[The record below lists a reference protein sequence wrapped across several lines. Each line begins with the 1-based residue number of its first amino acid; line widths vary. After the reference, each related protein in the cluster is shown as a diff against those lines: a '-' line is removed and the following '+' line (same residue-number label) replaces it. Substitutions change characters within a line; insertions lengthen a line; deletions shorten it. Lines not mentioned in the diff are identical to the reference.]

1 MLELTFEPVAGSA
14 KISDQERI
22 LNRLKTTSD
31 RKLRG
36 VYKNSI
42 SEGKKLVIDKRF
54 IDARHGKAKIK
65 YRFDFL
71 TDDEIADK
79 HQQILNKALPFADMS
94 ELSDISSRPVVVG
107 FGPAGIFA
115 AYTLAKY
122 GLKPIVIERGSSM
135 EQRVNDVED
144 YLSGRKD
151 INPNSNIQF
160 GEGGAGT
167 FSDGK
172 LYTGINSGLKSF
184 VSGVFAA
191 NGAPEDIL
199 YDSHPHIGTDLLRK
213 VIVNIRNEIASL
225 GGEIRFNT
233 RLVKL
238 LVDNGRLSGIVVE
251 DNGNLNEILCNHLIL
266 AIGNS
271 SRDTF
276 RTLYADGVSME
287 SKPFAVGV
295 RIEHRRKDIDISQY
309 GIDTATTND
318 LTAAYYKLSVDTKTG
333 RKLYTFCMCPGGEV
347 INAASGPDEAVVNGM
362 SLRSRNLDNS
372 NCALLVPV
380 DTRDYGEDVLSGI
393 DFQEKLEK
401 KALLATKSNCG
412 VPVTRLKELRS
423 GSLSPEFNKIK
434 PSVKHYVPSNFSD
447 IFPPLFI
454 DTIEDGITEM
464 GKKIKGF
471 DDPESV
477 LSAVESRSSSPV
489 RIIRDYNTFQSM
501 NIEGLYP
508 AGEGAGYAG
517 GIMSSSI
524 DGINCANSLV
534 NSLINSMK

>member
-1 MLELTFEPVAGSA
+1 MFELTFEPVAGRA
-14 KISDQERI
+14 KITDFERI
-22 LNRLKTTSD
+22 TSKLSSTSD
-31 RKLRG
+31 RKLRSA
-36 VYKNSI
+36 YKNARSL
-42 SEGKKLVIDKRF
+42 GKKLVIDKRF
-54 IDARHGKAKIK
+54 IDARRGKARIK

-71 TDDEIADK
+71 SEEEICK
-79 HQQILNKALPFADMS
+79 RNEQVQFKAFPYLGSKD
-94 ELSDISSRPVVVG
+94 LIDSSLRPVVVG

-115 AYTLAKY
+115 SYILAKY
-122 GLKPIVIERGSSM
+122 GLRPLIIERGSSM
-135 EQRVNDVED
+135 KHRVNDVSD
-144 YLSGRKD
+144 YINGIKD

-184 VSGVFAA
+184 VTRVFVD

-199 YDSHPHIGTDLLRK
+199 YDSHPHIGTDVLRE
-213 VIVNIRNEIASL
+213 VIVNIRNQILSM
-225 GGEIRFNT
+225 GGEIHFNT
-233 RLVKL
+233 RLVDVVTKKGKVCGIT
-238 LVDNGRLSGIVVE
+238 VDSPDGEKKIDCDRLI
-251 DNGNLNEILCNHLIL
+251 I

-276 RTLYADGVSME
+276 RSLYSGGVSME

-295 RIEHRRKDIDISQY
+295 RIEHKRKDIDISQY

-347 INAASGPDEAVVNGM
+347 INAASGKNEAVVNGM
-362 SLRSRNLDNS
+362 SYRSRDLENS

-380 DTRDYGEDVLSGI
+380 DSKDYGNDVLSGI
-393 DFQEKLEK
+393 EFQENLEQ
-401 KALLATKSNCG
+401 KALMATKSDFG
-412 VPVTRLKELRS
+412 IPVTRYKDLKS
-423 GSLSPEFNKIK
+423 GNIHGEFFKIK
-434 PSVKHYVPSNFSD
+434 PSVKHYVSCDFNE
-447 IFPPLFI
+447 IFPEEFI
-454 DTIEDGITEM
+454 DTLADGISEM

-489 RIIRDYNTFQSM
+489 RITRDFVSLQST
-501 NIEGLYP
+501 NIVGLFP
-508 AGEGAGYAG
+508 SGEGAGYAG
-517 GIMSSSI
+517 GIMSSAI

-534 NSLINSMK
+534 NSLINS